1 MRRIYAIARKE
12 FIHIVRDPRTMI
24 AVLIMPLLQ
33 LFLFSYAV
41 SFDVKDLPTALLD
54 QDHTATSRQY
64 VDALKQSNYFVVNRN
79 LTSTNEIDGVFDK
92 NQSSVVVV
100 IGPGFGDS
108 VAAGH
113 AGAVQILVDG
123 SEPNSAQ
130 LGQAYANGL
139 SQIWGA
145 KTAISRAEASGA
157 NPAQAGGLSAR
168 TRIWYNPE
176 AKSASYL
183 VPGLIVLLLA
193 VMAVQQ
199 TANTLVSEKEQG
211 TYEQLVVS
219 PIRRSELMIGKVMPW
234 AIMSALNVIT
244 ISAIGLLVFQIPFR
258 GSVVLFAVSSF
269 LFVLCVLGLGLVIS
283 ARSSSTEVAN
293 QLAMMISFLPAFMLS
308 GFVFPLANI
317 PPVLQGISYLFP
329 ARYMTVIAR
338 TVFLKGG
345 GWDVLWPQV
354 AALAVYAV
362 VIITL
367 SSLLYRERS

>member
-54 QDHTATSRQY
+54 QDHTAISRQY
-64 VDALKQSNYFVVNRN
+64 VDALKQSNYFVVNQN
-79 LTSTNEIDGVFDK
+79 LASASEIDGIFDANK
-92 NQSSVVVV
+92 ARVVVV
-100 IGPGFGDS
+100 IGPGFGDA
-108 VAAGH
+108 VAAGR
-113 AGAVQILVDG
+113 AGAVQILIDG

-145 KTAISRAEASGA
+145 KTAISRAEASGF
-157 NPAQAGGLSAR
+157 NTAQAGGLSAR

-176 AKSASYL
+176 GKSASYL
-183 VPGLIVLLLA
+183 VPGLIVLLIA
-193 VMAVQQ
+193 VMTVQQ

-211 TYEQLVVS
+211 TFEQLVVS
-219 PIRRSELMIGKVMPW
+219 PIKRIELMIGKVMPW
-234 AIMSALNVIT
+234 AVMAALNVIT
-244 ISAIGLLVFQIPFR
+244 VSAIGLLVFQIPFR

-283 ARSSSTEVAN
+283 ARASSTEVAN

-329 ARYMTVIAR
+329 SRYMTVISR

>member
-54 QDHTATSRQY
+54 QDHTAVSRQY
-64 VDALKQSNYFVVNRN
+64 VDALKQSNYFVVNQN
-79 LTSTNEIDGVFDK
+79 LTSSSEIDGIFDK
-92 NQSSVVVV
+92 NQARVVVV

-108 VAAGH
+108 VAAGRP
-113 AGAVQILVDG
+113 GAVQILIDG

-145 KTAISRAEASGA
+145 KTAIAQAEASGF
-157 NPAQAGGLSAR
+157 NLSQAGGLTAR

-176 AKSASYL
+176 GKSASYL
-183 VPGLIVLLLA
+183 VPGLIVLLIT
-193 VMAVQQ
+193 VMTVQQ

-219 PIRRSELMIGKVMPW
+219 PIRRIELMIGKVMPW
-234 AIMSALNVIT
+234 AVMAALNVIT
-244 ISAIGLLVFQIPFR
+244 VSAIGLLVFQIPFR
-258 GSVVLFAVSSF
+258 GSVLLFALASF

-283 ARSSSTEVAN
+283 ARASSTEVAN
-293 QLAMMISFLPAFMLS
+293 QLAMIVSFLPAFMLS

-317 PPVLQGISYLFP
+317 PPVLQGLSYLFP
-329 ARYMTVIAR
+329 ARYMTVVSR

-345 GWDVLWPQV
+345 GWDVLWPQI

>member
-54 QDHTATSRQY
+54 QDHTAISRQY
-64 VDALKQSNYFVVNRN
+64 VDALKQSNYFVVNQN
-79 LTSTNEIDGVFDK
+79 LTSAREIDGIFYA
-92 NQSSVVVV
+92 NAARVVVV

-108 VAAGH
+108 VAAGR

-145 KTAISRAEASGA
+145 KTAISRAEASGY
-157 NPAQAGGLSAR
+157 NTAQAGGLTAR

-176 AKSASYL
+176 GKSASYL
-183 VPGLIVLLLA
+183 VPGLIVLLIA
-193 VMAVQQ
+193 VMTVQQ

-211 TYEQLVVS
+211 TFEQLVVS
-219 PIRRSELMIGKVMPW
+219 PIKRIELMIGKVMPW
-234 AIMSALNVIT
+234 AVMAALNVIT
-244 ISAIGLLVFQIPFR
+244 VSAIGLLVFQIPFR
-258 GSVVLFAVSSF
+258 GSVVLFALSSF

-283 ARSSSTEVAN
+283 ARASSTEVAN
-293 QLAMMISFLPAFMLS
+293 QLAMIISFLPAFMLS

-329 ARYMTVIAR
+329 SRYMTVISR

-345 GWDVLWPQV
+345 GWDVLWPQI

-362 VIITL
+362 AIITL

>member
-12 FIHIVRDPRTMI
+12 FIHIIRDPRTMI

-64 VDALKQSNYFVVNRN
+64 VDALKQSNYFVVNKN
-79 LTSTNEIDGVFDK
+79 LTSVGEIDGVFDR
-92 NQSSVVVV
+92 NDSRVVVV
-100 IGPGFGDS
+100 ISPGFGDS
-108 VAAGH
+108 VSAGR

-130 LGQAYANGL
+130 LGQAYANSL

-145 KTAISRAEASGA
+145 KTAITRAEASGA
-157 NPAQAGGLSAR
+157 NPALAGGLSAR

-183 VPGLIVLLLA
+183 VPGLIVLLLT
-193 VMAVQQ
+193 VMTVQQ

-219 PIRRSELMIGKVMPW
+219 PIRRIELMIGKVMPW
-234 AIMSALNVIT
+234 AVMAALNVIT

-258 GSVVLFAVSSF
+258 GSVLLFALSSF

-345 GWDVLWPQV
+345 GWDVLWPQI
-354 AALAVYAV
+354 AALGVYAI

>member
-24 AVLIMPLLQ
+24 AVLVMPLLQ

-54 QDHTATSRQY
+54 QDHTAISRQY
-64 VDALKQSNYFVVNRN
+64 VDALKQSNYFVVKQN
-79 LTSTNEIDGVFDK
+79 LASANEIDGIFDANK
-92 NQSSVVVV
+92 ARVVVV
-100 IGPGFGDS
+100 IGPGFGDA
-108 VAAGH
+108 VAAGR
-113 AGAVQILVDG
+113 AGAVQILIDG

-145 KTAISRAEASGA
+145 KTAISRAEASGF
-157 NPAQAGGLSAR
+157 NTAQAGGLSAR

-176 AKSASYL
+176 GKSASYL
-183 VPGLIVLLLA
+183 VPGLIVLLIA
-193 VMAVQQ
+193 VMTVQQ

-211 TYEQLVVS
+211 TFEQLVVS
-219 PIRRSELMIGKVMPW
+219 PIRRIELMIGKVMPW
-234 AIMSALNVIT
+234 AVMAALNVIT
-244 ISAIGLLVFQIPFR
+244 VSAIGLLVFQIPFR
-258 GSVVLFAVSSF
+258 GSVLLFALSSF

-283 ARSSSTEVAN
+283 ARASSTEVAN
-293 QLAMMISFLPAFMLS
+293 QLAMIISFLPAFMLS

-329 ARYMTVIAR
+329 SRYMTVISR

-345 GWDVLWPQV
+345 GWDVLWPQI

-362 VIITL
+362 AIIGL
-367 SSLLYRERS
+367 SSLLYRERA

>member
-12 FIHIVRDPRTMI
+12 FIHIIRDPRTMI

-64 VDALKQSNYFVVNRN
+64 VDALKQSNYFVVNKN
-79 LTSTNEIDGVFDK
+79 LTSVSEIDGVFDR
-92 NQSSVVVV
+92 NDSRVVVV
-100 IGPGFGDS
+100 ISPGFGDS
-108 VAAGH
+108 VAAGR

-139 SQIWGA
+139 SQIWGT

-157 NPAQAGGLSAR
+157 NPAMAGGLSAR

-183 VPGLIVLLLA
+183 VPGLIVLLLT
-193 VMAVQQ
+193 VMTVQQ

-219 PIRRSELMIGKVMPW
+219 PIRRIELMIGKVMPW
-234 AIMSALNVIT
+234 AVMAALNVIT

-258 GSVVLFAVSSF
+258 GSVLLFALSSF

-329 ARYMTVIAR
+329 ARYMTVISR

-345 GWDVLWPQV
+345 GWDVLWPQI

>member
-54 QDHTATSRQY
+54 QDHTAISRQY
-64 VDALKQSNYFVVNRN
+64 VDALKQSNYFVVNQN
-79 LTSTNEIDGVFDK
+79 LASASEIDGIFDANK
-92 NQSSVVVV
+92 ARVVVV
-100 IGPGFGDS
+100 IGPGFGDA
-108 VAAGH
+108 VAAGR
-113 AGAVQILVDG
+113 AGAVQILIDG

-145 KTAISRAEASGA
+145 KTAISRAEASGF
-157 NPAQAGGLSAR
+157 NTAQAGGLSAR

-176 AKSASYL
+176 GKSASYL
-183 VPGLIVLLLA
+183 VPGLIVLLIS
-193 VMAVQQ
+193 VMTVQQ

-211 TYEQLVVS
+211 TFEQLVVS
-219 PIRRSELMIGKVMPW
+219 PIRRIELMIGKVMPW
-234 AIMSALNVIT
+234 AVMAALNVIT
-244 ISAIGLLVFQIPFR
+244 VSAIGLLVFQIPFR

-283 ARSSSTEVAN
+283 ARASSTEVAN
-293 QLAMMISFLPAFMLS
+293 QLAMIISFLPAFMLS

-329 ARYMTVIAR
+329 SRYMTVISR

-345 GWDVLWPQV
+345 GWDVLWPQI

>member
-54 QDHTATSRQY
+54 QDHTAISRQY
-64 VDALKQSNYFVVNRN
+64 VDALKQSNYFVVNQN
-79 LTSTNEIDGVFDK
+79 LASASEIDGIFDANK
-92 NQSSVVVV
+92 ARVVVV
-100 IGPGFGDS
+100 IGPGFGDA
-108 VAAGH
+108 VAAGR
-113 AGAVQILVDG
+113 AGAVQILIDG

-145 KTAISRAEASGA
+145 KTAISRAEASGF
-157 NPAQAGGLSAR
+157 NTAQAGGLSAR

-176 AKSASYL
+176 GKSASYL
-183 VPGLIVLLLA
+183 VPGLIVLLIS
-193 VMAVQQ
+193 VMTVQQ

-211 TYEQLVVS
+211 TFEQLVVS
-219 PIRRSELMIGKVMPW
+219 PIRRIELMIGKVMPW
-234 AIMSALNVIT
+234 AVMAALNVIT
-244 ISAIGLLVFQIPFR
+244 VSAIGLLVFQIPFR
-258 GSVVLFAVSSF
+258 GSVVLFAISSF

-283 ARSSSTEVAN
+283 ARASSTEVAN
-293 QLAMMISFLPAFMLS
+293 QLAMIISFLPAFMLS

-329 ARYMTVIAR
+329 SRYMTVISR

-345 GWDVLWPQV
+345 GWDVLWPQI